1 MLVPT
6 QIIAMLRSPRFSTVG
21 LQSLEMLLSLGAPLH
36 KEHKEELN
44 RQLPG
49 RFYALY
55 GLTEAF
61 VTILDKTDYAAKPD
75 SVGVPPPLFEMRIMN
90 EQG

>member
-21 LQSLEMLLSLGAPLH
+21 LQSLEMLLSLGVPLH

-49 RFYALY
+49 RFYVLY

-75 SVGVPPPLFEMRIMN
+75 SVGVLPPLFEMRIMN